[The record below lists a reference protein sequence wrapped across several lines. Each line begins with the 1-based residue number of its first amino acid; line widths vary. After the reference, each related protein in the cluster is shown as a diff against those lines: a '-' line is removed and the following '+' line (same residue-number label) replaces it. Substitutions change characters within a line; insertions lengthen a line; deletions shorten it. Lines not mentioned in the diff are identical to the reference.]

1 MTYVPRTYE
10 DVVRDLLTTLTGGTV
25 RETLT
30 APADTDTLVV
40 EKLRN
45 RPVRRVS
52 HLTGKVAA
60 SPEPDAPQ
68 LDYRFTP
75 ADFELVSTNGN
86 PDEKD
91 AIRFRDGAR
100 RPVPGTRLTVNYYPV
115 QTGPLPVTD
124 LNVGSVARTLM
135 ETFAREL
142 AVTYLHLQHIYD
154 SAFLDTAEGSSLDK
168 VVALV
173 GVQRLAAGYPVVTV
187 RFSRAEGVGG
197 RITIPAG
204 TPLVDAEGTR
214 YLTLTALTLEPN
226 ETAREVQAR
235 GETAGA
241 KLVQQGAL
249 DRVEVSIA
257 GISGVVNTEPARALS
272 APETDD
278 ELRRRAPGALHG
290 VVRGTLDALRF
301 GLLSIPGVKD
311 VALTEEPNGVPGEL
325 RIEVA
330 YVDDDDEEA
339 QAAVEAAIQALKP
352 AGIRVGARGAA
363 RRTVDVRVTLTLAGA
378 GVAGAELDALNAG
391 VEQRLHAYLTAVPP
405 GGEVRRAQ
413 LTSLALQD
421 ARIVDAQV
429 VLREGGTE
437 TDSLSL
443 AQGEVLGV
451 GRVEFDTPAT
461 ERPAATPPTTATVS
475 AILPVHLAPGITL
488 QNVRSAIDAALDS
501 HLRTRGIDA
510 PLTVDGIAAAI
521 RDDSRFALVRNA
533 VQVTVENGTFFQL
546 ADNLGSYR
554 PQAGEVLQR
563 GQVDVDVRETVS
575 S

>member
-1 MTYVPRTYE
+1 MTYVPRSYE

-30 APADTDTLVV
+30 APADADTLVL

-60 SPEPDAPQ
+60 SAEPDAPQ
-68 LDYRFTP
+68 LDYRFTA

-100 RPVPGTRLTVNYYPV
+100 RPVPGTLLTVNYYPV
-115 QTGPLPVTD
+115 QTGPLPITD

-173 GVQRLAAGYPVVTV
+173 GVQRLPVGYPVVTV
-187 RFSRAEGVGG
+187 RFSRAEGAGG

-204 TPLVDAEGTR
+204 TPLVTADGTR
-214 YLTLTALTLEPN
+214 YMTMTALTLEPN
-226 ETAREVQAR
+226 ETARDVQAR
-235 GETAGA
+235 GATPAA
-241 KLVQQGAL
+241 KLVQLGEL

-257 GISGVVNTEPARALS
+257 GISNVVNTEPARALS

-330 YVDDDDEEA
+330 YVDDDDDEAQKAVEEA
-339 QAAVEAAIQALKP
+339 IRALKP

-378 GVAGAELDALNAG
+378 GVAGAELDAVNAG
-391 VEQRLHAYLTAVPP
+391 VEQRIRAYLTAVAP

-421 ARIVDAQV
+421 ARIVDAQI
-429 VLREGGTE
+429 VLRDGVTE
-437 TDSLSL
+437 TETLSL
-443 AQGEVLGV
+443 AQGEVV
-451 GRVEFDTPAT
+451 GIGLVEFDAPVT
-461 ERPAATPPTTATVS
+461 ERPAAPPPTTATVS
-475 AILPVHLAPGITL
+475 AILPVHLAPGMTL
-488 QNVRSAIDAALDS
+488 QTVQSAIDTALDS
-501 HLRTRGIDA
+501 HLRTRGTDA

-521 RDDSRFALVRNA
+521 RDDTRFALVRNA
-533 VQVTVENGTFFQL
+533 VQVTVENGTFYQL
-546 ADNLGSYR
+546 VDNVGSYQ
-554 PQAGEVLQR
+554 PQENEVLQR
-563 GQVDVDVRETVS
+563 GEVSVDVRETVTA
-575 S
+575 